1 MTEDTDLAG
10 RLRALV
16 FHAEHCD
23 KSADSDA
30 QVLGCEGQLKCSQ
43 TVAKGAPKHLVG
55 CLQGAWL
62 QLQSFLHAQSATDSR
77 ADHSAHRL
85 QRLSQQKL
93 VQLQGQ
99 KDHHE

>member
-1 MTEDTDLAG
+1 MPEETDLAG

-23 KSADSDA
+23 KSVESDA
-30 QVLGCEGQLKCSQ
+30 QVLGCEGQLKCPQ

-77 ADHSAHRL
+77 ADHSTHRL
-85 QRLSQQKL
+85 QRLSQEKL